1 MQRERA
7 KAAAGVSTSA
17 SLLRRGAGWRAD
29 ELAIVGGNPAIGE
42 YCCVLESGVKS
53 VPALEGALI
62 HGPAGNA
69 ITVMH
74 LLQPDLSLAQN
85 LLDFGGVLDSAL
97 RIRVEGLDERSEA
110 NTR

>member
-1 MQRERA
+1 
-7 KAAAGVSTSA
+7 VSS
-17 SLLRRGAGWRAD
+17 SP
-29 ELAIVGGNPAIGE
+29 VPN
-42 YCCVLESGVKS
+42 S

-69 ITVMH
+69 VTVMH
-74 LLQPDLSLAQN
+74 LLQPDLSLAQDP
-85 LLDFGGVLDSAL
+85 LDFGGVLDSAL